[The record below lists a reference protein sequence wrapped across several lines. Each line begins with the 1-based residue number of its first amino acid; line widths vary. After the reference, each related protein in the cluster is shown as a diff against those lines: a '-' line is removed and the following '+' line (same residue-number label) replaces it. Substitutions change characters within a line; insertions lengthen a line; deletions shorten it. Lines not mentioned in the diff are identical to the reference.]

1 MGFKTENARA
11 KTEEI
16 RQLKDLFS
24 LYDNDASGTINK
36 TELKILMNSLGYYL
50 SDEMIRHIM
59 LESDIDGDEQ
69 IDFEEFVQMAHKY
82 KIEEALSPQ
91 NALRNALQ

>member
-1 MGFKTENARA
+1 MSFETENARV

-36 TELKILMNSLGYYL
+36 IELKIRDSRTGLIMISLVF
-50 SDEMIRHIM
+50 SII
-59 LESDIDGDEQ
+59 
-69 IDFEEFVQMAHKY
+69 AHGC
-82 KIEEALSPQ
+82 APHRR
-91 NALRNALQ
+91 AWF

>member
-1 MGFKTENARA
+1 MSFISENARA

-36 TELKILMNSLGYYL
+36 NELKI
-50 SDEMIRHIM
+50 RVVKF
-59 LESDIDGDEQ
+59 Q
-69 IDFEEFVQMAHKY
+69 K
-82 KIEEALSPQ
+82 
-91 NALRNALQ
+91 

>member
-1 MGFKTENARA
+1 MSFETENARA

-36 TELKILMNSLGYYL
+36 IELKIRDQCTTWFAHW
-50 SDEMIRHIM
+50 SDPLDSNTNRFWVV
-59 LESDIDGDEQ
+59 D
-69 IDFEEFVQMAHKY
+69 
-82 KIEEALSPQ
+82 PC
-91 NALRNALQ
+91 LRF

>member
-1 MGFKTENARA
+1 MSFKTENARA

-36 TELKILMNSLGYYL
+36 IELKIRDPCTAQIAPGRCELMRCAAVRYYV
-50 SDEMIRHIM
+50 S
-59 LESDIDGDEQ
+59 
-69 IDFEEFVQMAHKY
+69 
-82 KIEEALSPQ
+82 
-91 NALRNALQ
+91 

>member
-1 MGFKTENARA
+1 MSFKTENARA

-36 TELKILMNSLGYYL
+36 MELKIRDPRTGRCGTVMRSNSA
-50 SDEMIRHIM
+50 R
-59 LESDIDGDEQ
+59 
-69 IDFEEFVQMAHKY
+69 
-82 KIEEALSPQ
+82 
-91 NALRNALQ
+91 LRTAPNRLILAPTGCGSWIPN

>member
-1 MGFKTENARA
+1 MSFKTENARA

-36 TELKILMNSLGYYL
+36 IELKI
-50 SDEMIRHIM
+50 R
-59 LESDIDGDEQ
+59 
-69 IDFEEFVQMAHKY
+69 VAHGF
-82 KIEEALSPQ
+82 
-91 NALRNALQ
+91 

>member
-1 MGFKTENARA
+1 MSFKTENARA

-36 TELKILMNSLGYYL
+36 TELKIRDPRTG
-50 SDEMIRHIM
+50 
-59 LESDIDGDEQ
+59 Q
-69 IDFEEFVQMAHKY
+69 FAHRSVRVGAVRLWEV
-82 KIEEALSPQ
+82 IAHGCAPHRT
-91 NALRNALQ
+91 AWF

>member
-1 MGFKTENARA
+1 MSFKTENARA

-36 TELKILMNSLGYYL
+36 IELKIRGPRTGRCELVRCDY
-50 SDEMIRHIM
+50 ET
-59 LESDIDGDEQ
+59 
-69 IDFEEFVQMAHKY
+69 
-82 KIEEALSPQ
+82 
-91 NALRNALQ
+91 

>member
-1 MGFKTENARA
+1 MNFKTENARA

-36 TELKILMNSLGYYL
+36 IELKIRDS
-50 SDEMIRHIM
+50 RTA
-59 LESDIDGDEQ
+59 Q
-69 IDFEEFVQMAHKY
+69 FAHRSVRVGVVSYEK
-82 KIEEALSPQ
+82 
-91 NALRNALQ
+91 

>member
-1 MGFKTENARA
+1 MSFETENARA

-36 TELKILMNSLGYYL
+36 TELKLR
-50 SDEMIRHIM
+50 DPRTA
-59 LESDIDGDEQ
+59 Q
-69 IDFEEFVQMAHKY
+69 FAHRSVPVGAVRLW
-82 KIEEALSPQ
+82 EVLFSQ
-91 NALRNALQ
+91 